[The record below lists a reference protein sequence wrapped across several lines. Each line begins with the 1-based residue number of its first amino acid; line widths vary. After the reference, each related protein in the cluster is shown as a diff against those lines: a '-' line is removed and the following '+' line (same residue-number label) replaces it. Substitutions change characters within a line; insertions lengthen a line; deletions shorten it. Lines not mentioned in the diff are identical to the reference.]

1 MKTTKLVSL
10 FALFVLITI
19 QFSCSKD
26 DTEKAIAEKIV
37 LLSGNNQ
44 TAYVGVALPNPIEV
58 QVSDQFENPYMNG
71 VVYFSVQ
78 EGSLSSESVI
88 TDEEGKA
95 TVTWTLGASQGEQTL
110 TVEIFD
116 TDGTTHLEGSP
127 IQVKANATSP
137 YASMHGAFSGDI
149 AIQGDKNDAG
159 TTTATVVVDGE
170 YVTISFDYAGYPI
183 TFSADVTE
191 VQTDKDILYQI
202 LEQDITVNGVQ
213 VTIIGYGLIADYPN
227 VHGTFSDTNKTLTFS
242 FTYTSATESM
252 NFVFK
257 GTKN

>member
-1 MKTTKLVSL
+1 MKTTKLLSLLVL
-10 FALFVLITI
+10 FALITI

-26 DTEKAIAEKIV
+26 EDT
-37 LLSGNNQ
+37 
-44 TAYVGVALPNPIEV
+44 P
-58 QVSDQFENPYMNG
+58 
-71 VVYFSVQ
+71 
-78 EGSLSSESVI
+78 
-88 TDEEGKA
+88 
-95 TVTWTLGASQGEQTL
+95 
-110 TVEIFD
+110 
-116 TDGTTHLEGSP
+116 
-127 IQVKANATSP
+127 SP
-137 YASMHGAFSGDI
+137 YAAMHGTFSGDI
-149 AIQGDKNDAG
+149 AIQGDKNDDG

-191 VQTDKDILYQI
+191 VQSDKDILYQI
-202 LEQDITVNGVQ
+202 LQQDVMVNGKQ
-213 VTIIGYGLIADYPN
+213 VSLVGVGVSINHPS